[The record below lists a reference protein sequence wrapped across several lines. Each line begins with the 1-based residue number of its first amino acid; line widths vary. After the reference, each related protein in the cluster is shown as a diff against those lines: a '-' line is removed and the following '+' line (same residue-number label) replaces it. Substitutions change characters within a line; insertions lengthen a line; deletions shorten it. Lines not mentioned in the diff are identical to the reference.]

1 MFIVRTLLFYITSMS
16 KNITR
21 IALTKIRRK
30 KKGYS
35 VFIKSMSYS

>member
-1 MFIVRTLLFYITSMS
+1 MRKKII
-16 KNITR
+16 R

-30 KKGYS
+30 IKGYS